1 MQCAST
7 ELTRILPVAI
17 DTNYPSLKA
26 KLALRCLHD
35 NTGPGE
41 RRELRHVKWR
51 IQRERDRGG
60 GGDIEKSEEGAY
72 LFAHIS
78 IHYGTC
84 RGENR

>member
-51 IQRERDRGG
+51 IQRERQR